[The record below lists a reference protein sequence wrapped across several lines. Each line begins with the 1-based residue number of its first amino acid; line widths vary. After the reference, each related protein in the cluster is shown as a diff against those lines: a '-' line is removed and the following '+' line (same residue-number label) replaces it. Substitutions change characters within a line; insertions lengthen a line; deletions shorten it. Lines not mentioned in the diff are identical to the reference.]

1 MGGKGNPPK
10 RWFGDLV
17 PSMRKS
23 MPYIFSIT
31 CQEIKMN
38 LTEFDLTKV
47 NSSIILNPG
56 VRKTIVHWLN
66 NLLLGQTYPFWGP
79 ICPQYQ

>member
-1 MGGKGNPPK
+1 
-10 RWFGDLV
+10 
-17 PSMRKS
+17 

-56 VRKTIVHWLN
+56 VRKKIVH
-66 NLLLGQTYPFWGP
+66 
-79 ICPQYQ
+79 

>member
-1 MGGKGNPPK
+1 
-10 RWFGDLV
+10 
-17 PSMRKS
+17 

-56 VRKTIVHWLN
+56 VRKKLYTDLIIYFWVKHIPSGDLYVPNTNKGILCNTI
-66 NLLLGQTYPFWGP
+66 YFSREM
-79 ICPQYQ
+79 